1 MIMIWLILAVGTL
14 AHAMLVVEHFQV
26 MWDTEHFQFFPVA
39 LLAAGN
45 LVYLRSQKILDSAT
59 APQKRYAS
67 IALTLSCVFLF
78 FALAIHSSFVAWLS
92 YLFFCMV
99 LVYCSLGWGG
109 VKQAL
114 PILIFL
120 LVIRPLPRFMEQPLT
135 ILLQQVASTLASYM
149 LDSADILHY
158 KQGVVLVLAEQSF
171 LAEDA
176 CSGIRSL
183 FSSIVAIIFVGLV
196 FHYHWLRH
204 VVNVLQTIFWVIVFN
219 AVRIALVIIVEDK
232 TDLSIA
238 TGFAHEVAGVVA
250 FVMIFCMVLST
261 DSLLNAIF
269 PLRGAEGEA
278 SWDEPSPT
286 ISVPKITPLRDRLS
300 LVRWFGSQRS
310 AIGWSVAFGVMAFFA
325 FRFQYRVAEGGAVA
339 GPMPAPLQEYL
350 PSELGGWQVEKFE
363 HINRSDENLQGA
375 ESYVWRVR
383 KGSQSALIS
392 LDGTF
397 SDYHDLWLCYN
408 ALGWSANKERYYTH
422 PKERIT
428 GQPIETN
435 EYSSLAC
442 TKKTGEKGYIFF
454 SAVDRHGADVFPPVT
469 LGDGA
474 LQYTFETLL
483 NSIRFAMMIP
493 TSDRERFA
501 TFLQPVSTI
510 QVVYMP
516 SAEAKSEELA
526 EVKDLFFAARDLLR
540 KSPRFQR
547 GT

>member
-1 MIMIWLILAVGTL
+1 MIWLLFAVGTL
-14 AHAMLVVEHFQV
+14 AHAMLVFEHFQI
-26 MWDTEHFQFFPVA
+26 MWNTEHFQFFPVA
-39 LLAAGN
+39 LIAAGN
-45 LVYLRSQKILDSAT
+45 LIYLRGKKIVDSASSPIST
-59 APQKRYAS
+59 HAS
-67 IALTLSCVFLF
+67 VALAASCIFLF
-78 FALAIHSSFVAWLS
+78 FSLAIHSSFVAWLS

-109 VKQAL
+109 VKQSL
-114 PILIFL
+114 PILLFL

-183 FSSIVAIIFVGLV
+183 FSSIVAIIFVGIV
-196 FHYHWLRH
+196 YRYHWLRH
-204 VVNVLQTIFWVIVFN
+204 AVNILQTIFWVIVFN
-219 AVRIALVIIVEDK
+219 AIRIALVIIIEDK
-232 TDLSIA
+232 TEFSIA
-238 TGFAHEVAGVVA
+238 TGSAHEVAGMVA

-261 DSLLNAIF
+261 DSLINAIF
-269 PLRGAEGEA
+269 PLRADGSESTEED
-278 SWDEPSPT
+278 SIITS
-286 ISVPKITPLRDRLS
+286 SVQQFKKVVKQLS
-300 LVRWFGSQRS
+300 LIQWFGSQRN
-310 AIGWSVAFGVMAFFA
+310 AIAWSIVFGLLAFFA
-325 FRFQYRVAEGGAVA
+325 FRLQVREAEGNVIA

-350 PSELGGWQVEKFE
+350 PTELGGWQVEKFE
-363 HINRSDENLQGA
+363 HIIRSDENLQGA

-383 KGSQSALIS
+383 KGSRSALIS

-397 SDYHDLWLCYN
+397 TDYHDLWLCYN
-408 ALGWSANKERYYTH
+408 ALGWSANKERYYT
-422 PKERIT
+422 PPDERIA
-428 GQPIETN
+428 GQPTETN
-435 EYSSLAC
+435 EFSSLEC

-474 LQYTFETLL
+474 VEYGIDLLL
-483 NSIRFAMMIP
+483 NSIQFALMIP
-493 TSDRERFA
+493 TATRERFA
-501 TFLQPVSTI
+501 TFTQPVSTI

-516 SAEAKSEELA
+516 SAEAKQEDLVEL
-526 EVKDLFFAARDLLR
+526 KNLFFAARDILR
-540 KSPRFQR
+540 KSPRFQG